1 VEVAAALAAAGVRI
15 RMTCVGSGSVA
26 CGMGVLADLRSP
38 GSGVPPEQE
47 LTLLSDPGKLVF
59 AALGCA
65 NGVRAT
71 LTATKAANTRG
82 LWAFPWE
89 CCCRGRVPFLNAG
102 DPWQQGGVFLL
113 GGGGGGGG
121 GNGVLAPLFA
131 LRETSPGF
139 PALNEAELVAAVAA
153 ACAQAQAPAARRVLR
168 S

>member
-1 VEVAAALAAAGVRI
+1 MEVAAALAAAGLRI
-15 RMTCVGSGSVA
+15 RMTCVGSGSTA
-26 CGMGVLADLRSP
+26 CGKGVLADLRSP
-38 GSGVPPEQE
+38 GSGVPLEQE
-47 LTLLSDPGKLVF
+47 LTLLSDPAKLVF

-65 NGVRAT
+65 SGVRAT

-113 GGGGGGGG
+113 GGGGNGG
-121 GNGVLAPLFA
+121 LAPLFA

-139 PALNEAELVAAVAA
+139 PALKEAELVAAVAA
-153 ACAQAQAPAARRVLR
+153 ACAKAQAPAARRVLR